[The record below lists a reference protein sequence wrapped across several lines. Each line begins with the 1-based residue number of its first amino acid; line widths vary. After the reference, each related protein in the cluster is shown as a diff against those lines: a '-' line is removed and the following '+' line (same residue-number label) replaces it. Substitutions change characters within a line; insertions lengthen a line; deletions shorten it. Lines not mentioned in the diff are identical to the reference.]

1 MKKLIMTMAMAVL
14 SLCGF
19 AQKPVNPNAS
29 PEAKALLQKIYDLQ
43 DKTCLSG
50 QHNYPLMSDT
60 YTERVHNLTDKY
72 PVVMGQDF
80 GYSEPNTLDGINFRQ
95 RTIDNCIKWHE
106 KGAIITLMWHAVP
119 PTTRANYT
127 IWKGENGIQSKLTD
141 KQWKDLLTEGTEIN
155 NTWKSQVDVIAFYLR
170 QLQDENIPVIFRPY
184 HEMNGDWFWWGY
196 NEENYKKLYQ
206 MLWKRITEYHGINNL
221 LWVFNANE
229 LGSSNVKQYDGFYP
243 GDDYIDILATDFYS
257 GNYEK
262 GDYEKLLKLGNGKP
276 VAIGECGI
284 LPTPQILKKQNKW
297 AWFMCWSEFI
307 EVANQDWSKRHDLY
321 NSDEVMTLD
330 EYKK

>member
-1 MKKLIMTMAMAVL
+1 MAAL

-29 PEAKALLQKIYDLQ
+29 PEAQALLKQLYDLNG
-43 DKTCLSG
+43 KTCLSG
-50 QHNYPLMSDT
+50 QHNYPLYSDV

-95 RTIDNCIKWHE
+95 RTIDNAIKWHE

-119 PTTRANYT
+119 PTIRTNWT
-127 IWKGENGIQSKLTD
+127 IWKGENGIQSKLSD
-141 KQWKDLLTEGTEIN
+141 MQWKDLLTEGTAIN

-170 QLQDENIPVIFRPY
+170 QLQELNIPVIFRPY

-229 LGSSNVKQYDGFYP
+229 LGSSNVKPYEGFYP
-243 GDDYIDILATDFYS
+243 GADYIDIIATDFYS

-262 GDYEKLLKLGNGKP
+262 GDYEKLLKLANGKP
-276 VAIGECGI
+276 IAIGECGI
-284 LPTPQILKKQNKW
+284 LPTPEILKKQNKW
-297 AWFMCWSEFI
+297 AWFMCWCEFL
-307 EVANQDWSKRHDLY
+307 ETENRDWGKRHDLY
-321 NSDEVMTLD
+321 NSSEVTTLD